1 MHRRALQIGQT
12 IVELTIIKAIGPVE
26 YCLPDGHGKW
36 TGERTFLSPGF
47 KIYTTVGML
56 APTFQTPEE
65 ATEARAY
72 IAYMVWD
79 IIEEDDAP
87 YEPELPAAM
96 GKMLEVVK
104 DVPKGNQPSES
115 MIIRSMMRLLNSIG
129 IQGPR

>member
-12 IVELTIIKAIGPVE
+12 IVEPTIIKAIGPVE

-36 TGERTFLSPGF
+36 AGERTFLSPGF

-65 ATEARAY
+65 AREARAY
-72 IAYMVWD
+72 TAYMVWD
-79 IIEEDDAP
+79 IIEEDDEP
-87 YEPELPAAM
+87 CEPELPAAT
-96 GKMLEVVK
+96 GKMLEIVK
-104 DVPKGNQPSES
+104 DRPKDRQPDKSV
-115 MIIRSMMRLLNSIG
+115 IIRAFMRLLNSIG

>member
-12 IVELTIIKAIGPVE
+12 IVEPTIIKAIGPVE
-26 YCLPDGHGKW
+26 YCLPDGYGKW

-65 ATEARAY
+65 AVEARAY

-87 YEPELPAAM
+87 YEPELPAAT
-96 GKMLEVVK
+96 GKMLEVVQGR
-104 DVPKGNQPSES
+104 PES
-115 MIIRSMMRLLNSIG
+115 KHTGKSVINRAMMRLFNSIG
-129 IQGPR
+129 IKGPR